1 MFCTNSKCLNCSQ
14 SDNFESQTESKVEGG
29 IECVTI
35 IDEHDESFQQ
45 THRSIS
51 KNLVSALITLSVLG
65 ETTGSAPERRRPKPL
80 DPLDLQCNNYI
91 NYIKVKR
98 YSCYVAQKICSISS
112 FSKKVRVIDSYE
124 IIREAINVSVS
135 RMKNLEKTNH
145 VINNGIPLSLNFTYD
160 YFKDDCSKVENTAS
174 VLSFVNG
181 HLYSY
186 IKDNNLI
193 NPAECRFDTDKLCGH
208 DKNPN
213 NYLLSKCCSD
223 IGSYLIHP
231 NISLSESTITET
243 VATTVASNIASS
255 TIGISTAT
263 TVASNVASST
273 IGISTATTVASNV
286 ASSTIGIST
295 ATESELPSAASIIS
309 TSNIVLIVFLSLALA
324 LISFIGHRALKHS
337 RSQQPQPISQSDN
350 TENAEREDLV

>member
-14 SDNFESQTESKVEGG
+14 SDNFEYQTESKVEEG

-35 IDEHDESFQQ
+35 IDEHGKSFQQ

-80 DPLDLQCNNYI
+80 EPPLEPQCIDSYE
-91 NYIKVKR
+91 KFQL
-98 YSCYVAQKICSISS
+98 YSCYVAQKICRISS
-112 FSKKVRVIDSYE
+112 FSKEVGGIDSYV

-135 RMKNLEKTNH
+135 RRKNLGKASH
-145 VINNGIPLSLNFTYD
+145 VINNGIPLSLNFTYN
-160 YFKDDCSKVENTAS
+160 YFKDDCRKTENTAS
-174 VLSFVNG
+174 VLSLVNS

-186 IKDNNLI
+186 IQDNNLI
-193 NPAECRFDTDKLCGH
+193 NSDECRFGTDELCGH
-208 DKNPN
+208 DQNPN

-295 ATESELPSAASIIS
+295 ATESELPSAASIIG